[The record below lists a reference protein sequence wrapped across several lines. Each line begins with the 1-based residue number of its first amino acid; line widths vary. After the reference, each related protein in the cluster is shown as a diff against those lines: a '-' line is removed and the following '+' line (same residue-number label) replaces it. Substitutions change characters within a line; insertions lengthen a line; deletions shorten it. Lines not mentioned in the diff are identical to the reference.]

1 MGRLHIK
8 GGPMKPKLV
17 CVGETFLNGASGHH
31 LPLFQKYFEISNFNK
46 EQSYEKST
54 TFIYR
59 TDEARLMVKAYE
71 NVCKFIADG
80 IWEVE
85 FFCSTLFEA
94 NTMGIIAAGHNNNR
108 QVLRVPKWFWF
119 EEHFSQQDKRSLI
132 TKMPFDFEKTKTFLM
147 QIGDAKYPRV
157 KLYDALAEKGLLSDA
172 LYSFLEYGIGLEGNF
187 PKSEYDSSSPPFPQ
201 RAYRPEWYNQT
212 NFTLVPESGNKIP
225 DGPNDCFITEK
236 TMKPIMYGHPFV
248 VLGDTG
254 TYQQLREWGFHT
266 FPELFDESFDSASDL
281 DDKIALI
288 VETIS
293 KFKSKDVNS
302 KIIDNFDLFWNRQ
315 VVEKYIVTDMIEP
328 ILKFINNG
336 EIH

>member
-1 MGRLHIK
+1 
-8 GGPMKPKLV
+8 MKPKLV

-59 TDEARLMVKAYE
+59 TDEARL
-71 NVCKFIADG
+71 
-80 IWEVE
+80 
-85 FFCSTLFEA
+85 
-94 NTMGIIAAGHNNNR
+94 
-108 QVLRVPKWFWF
+108 
-119 EEHFSQQDKRSLI
+119 
-132 TKMPFDFEKTKTFLM
+132 
-147 QIGDAKYPRV
+147 
-157 KLYDALAEKGLLSDA
+157 
-172 LYSFLEYGIGLEGNF
+172 
-187 PKSEYDSSSPPFPQ
+187 PQ